1 MIKNLYN
8 DASYKR
14 KWEVSPTEKDS
25 EGLAIVSLIAVI
37 LFLGYFI
44 LG

>member
-8 DASYKR
+8 DTHYKR
-14 KWEVSPTEKDS
+14 ELEGSPVENDS
-25 EGLAIVSLIAVI
+25 EWMAIASLIAVI

>member
-8 DASYKR
+8 DMRHKR
-14 KWEVSPTEKDS
+14 EWEGSAAENDS
-25 EGLAIVSLIAVI
+25 EWVAIASLIVVI